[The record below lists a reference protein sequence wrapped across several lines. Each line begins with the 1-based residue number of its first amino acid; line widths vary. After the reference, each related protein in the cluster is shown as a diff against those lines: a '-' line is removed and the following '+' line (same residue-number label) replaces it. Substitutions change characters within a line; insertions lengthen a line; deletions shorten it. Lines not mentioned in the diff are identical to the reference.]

1 MDRMGLGK
9 PEKFCGGG
17 SEKNVE
23 GPINDASVF
32 VGGVGVSEKVIVGGV
47 RKTENQKF
55 WDVVKNDASFVG
67 AYVLLKK
74 IHHPPWVHRKF
85 FPWVASLKK
94 FF

>member
-1 MDRMGLGK
+1 MKNVEVVKMTRVLWVVKNDASFVGV
-9 PEKFCGGG
+9 EV
-17 SEKNVE
+17 EKNVE
-23 GPINDASVF
+23 
-32 VGGVGVSEKVIVGGV
+32 VGKNVE
-47 RKTENQKF
+47 
-55 WDVVKNDASFVG
+55 VVKNAASFVG

>member
-1 MDRMGLGK
+1 MTRVLWVRVVK
-9 PEKFCGGG
+9 KFCGAKNDASFVGVEV
-17 SEKNVE
+17 EKNVE
-23 GPINDASVF
+23 
-32 VGGVGVSEKVIVGGV
+32 VGKNVE
-47 RKTENQKF
+47 
-55 WDVVKNDASFVG
+55 VVKNDASFVG